1 MGPGPRQINEVCIRL
16 FGTVTFLS
24 YAIIILCLFLFYYP
38 PRSRV
43 RVAAV
48 IVFDDEGLFCIS
60 AMSGNMTNDF

>member
-1 MGPGPRQINEVCIRL
+1 MNVSNGK
-16 FGTVTFLS
+16 
-24 YAIIILCLFLFYYP
+24 IILHFCLFLFYYP

-48 IVFDDEGLFCIS
+48 IVFDDEGLFSIS